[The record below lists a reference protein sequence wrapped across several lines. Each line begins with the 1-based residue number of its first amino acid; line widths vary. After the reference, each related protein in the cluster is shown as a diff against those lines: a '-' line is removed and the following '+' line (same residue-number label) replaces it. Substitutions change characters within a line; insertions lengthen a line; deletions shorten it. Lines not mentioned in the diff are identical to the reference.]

1 MEKLRFGG
9 KIMVSEAQI
18 NANRA
23 NAQKSTGPR
32 TEEGKTVAAQNAVK
46 HGLLAQ
52 AAVLPGEDQE
62 QYSRFHG
69 EMMTELYPE
78 GLVEEELAERIVDL
92 SWRLRRAGQYQNAV
106 FTALYDKYVAE
117 AAEPEGGAE
126 PVPAVPSDRVLGRML
141 LADFSGDRV
150 LERMLSYERRIENR
164 LYRTMAE
171 LRSMQQLHQQG
182 RFFSARREAA
192 GEQGRAWSPPG
203 PAGLNLGRPTPA
215 AAAGG
220 PGGCG
225 NPATPPAGVR
235 SNRGEVQG
243 QLGKTNPIGT
253 GVGGQGSGVN
263 DLTPALLRQTN
274 PIGGGIGVQGG
285 APIAMSRVWEPELRI
300 SELMPALFRKTN
312 PISAGANR
320 KQSGRRPILAG
331 AGGR

>member
-1 MEKLRFGG
+1 
-9 KIMVSEAQI
+9 
-18 NANRA
+18 
-23 NAQKSTGPR
+23 
-32 TEEGKTVAAQNAVK
+32 
-46 HGLLAQ
+46 
-52 AAVLPGEDQE
+52 
-62 QYSRFHG
+62 
-69 EMMTELYPE
+69 LYPE

-117 AAEPEGGAE
+117 AVEPEGGAD
-126 PVPAVPSDRVLGRML
+126 PMPAVPSDRVLGRML

-171 LRSMQQLHQQG
+171 LRSMQQLHPQG
-182 RFFSARREAA
+182 RFFSYRREGA

-203 PAGLNLGRPTPA
+203 PVSPNLGPQTAPSVLGSPGRPGNPA
-215 AAAGG
+215 AA
-220 PGGCG
+220 
-225 NPATPPAGVR
+225 PAGAR
-235 SNRGEVQG
+235 SNQVDVPS
-243 QLGKTNPIGT
+243 QLCKTNPIAG
-253 GVGGQGSGVN
+253 GVGVQGSGVN
-263 DLTPALLRQTN
+263 DPMPALLRQTN
-274 PIGGGIGVQGG
+274 PIRGGIGVQGG
-285 APIAMSRVWEPELRI
+285 APIAMSRVWEPELRV